1 MARWVG
7 RNVGVLVAGN
17 QLMVGV
23 TVEVGNGMVGVNV
36 GCEFNPEH
44 DATNRLRAATIQ
56 ITFFR
61 RIEFM

>member
-1 MARWVG
+1 M
-7 RNVGVLVAGN
+7 LVAGN

-23 TVEVGNGMVGVNV
+23 TVEVGNGMVGVTV